1 VATFFVSPTRLS
13 SPTSPVRHVRRRL
26 ISTTRLTRR
35 EATKSTS
42 INKETDVDTPVL
54 KIMMLVAANMPI
66 QAAGIIRIERGE
78 KGIVSVRYAAVAFAA
93 CIVRELA
100 IISQLHSKNLRRQK
114 KYILNIKYRDRNSH
128 LTEALCVISSL
139 FGSIHHP

>member
-35 EATKSTS
+35 EVTRNTS
-42 INKETDVDTPVL
+42 INKETDVGTPVPR
-54 KIMMLVAANMPI
+54 ITMLVAANMLI
-66 QAAGIIRIERGE
+66 QAAGIVHIERGE

-93 CIVRELA
+93 CIVHELA
-100 IISQLHSKNLRRQK
+100 IISQLHSK
-114 KYILNIKYRDRNSH
+114 I
-128 LTEALCVISSL
+128 
-139 FGSIHHP
+139 